1 MSSLKLIFLLTIF
14 VLTFI
19 FLFAFGNYI
28 DKEIESS
35 SYDSTM
41 ITQLNDLEDN
51 NLISNKKKLIFE
63 LWLKNQ
69 RN

>member
-28 DKEIESS
+28 DKEIDSS